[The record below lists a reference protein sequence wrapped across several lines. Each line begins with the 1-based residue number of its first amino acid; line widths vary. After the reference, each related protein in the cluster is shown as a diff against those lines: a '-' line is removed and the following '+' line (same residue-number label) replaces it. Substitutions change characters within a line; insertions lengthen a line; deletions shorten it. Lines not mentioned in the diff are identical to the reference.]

1 MLRGLGEGE
10 AAADAFLAVTERPAP
25 IGEDEEALQQHAEL
39 VARALYERGAELVG
53 IGRYDDA
60 IAVFEDY
67 TRRHPSGPQW
77 GAAQQSIVFAVWRRV
92 VGEAVTTHS
101 SPRAFSK
108 GVLTIDVLDPAW
120 VSALEGMSAE
130 ILGKLNG
137 ALGKRVVRMIE
148 WRGEA

>member
-1 MLRGLGEGE
+1 MS
-10 AAADAFLAVTERPAP
+10 FKP
-25 IGEDEEALQQHAEL
+25 IGSEMSSVLAEW
-39 VARALYERGAELVG
+39 V
-53 IGRYDDA
+53 DN
-60 IAVFEDY
+60 
-67 TRRHPSGPQW
+67 P
-77 GAAQQSIVFAVWRRV
+77 AAQQSIVFAVWRRV

-148 WRGEA
+148 WRDEA